1 MPIKKG
7 SKFESGYATVSDDDG
22 VNYRVI
28 SSLMTDMGFTMN
40 HSTARAYI
48 LRVMKKFAE
57 SLSEQWDIEIDS
69 DRYDEISKSP
79 QFQQGIGEI
88 LHLINREM
96 NYFSKKGDDLNV

>member
-7 SKFESGYATVSDDDG
+7 SKFDGGYATVSDDDG

-28 SSLMTDMGFTMN
+28 SSMMTDMGFVMN

-57 SLSEQWDIEIDS
+57 NLSAQWDIEIDPS
-69 DRYDEISKSP
+69 QIESISKSP

-88 LHLINREM
+88 LHLIHKEM
-96 NYFSKKGDDLNV
+96 NYFYEKSEDLNV

>member
-7 SKFESGYATVSDDDG
+7 SKFEGGYATVSDDDG
-22 VNYRVI
+22 INYRVI
-28 SSLMTDMGFTMN
+28 SSLMTEMGFVMN

-57 SLSEQWDIEIDS
+57 SLCEEWDIELDPE
-69 DRYDEISKSP
+69 RTNEISKSP

-88 LHLINREM
+88 LHLINKEKNFFRT
-96 NYFSKKGDDLNV
+96 KGEDINV

>member
-7 SKFESGYATVSDDDG
+7 SKFEGGYATVSEDDG

-28 SSLMTDMGFTMN
+28 SSLMTEMGFVMN

-57 SLSEQWDIEIDS
+57 SLCDEWGIDIDS
-69 DRYDEISKSP
+69 EKAEEISKSP

-88 LHLINREM
+88 LHLINKEKNFFR
-96 NYFSKKGDDLNV
+96 SKEEELNV